1 MTFMKTNNTI
11 TLNNWIK
18 ESHSDDE
25 RKELFLSMDMAMKYV
40 HDRGYCIK
48 TFNPKE
54 IELLDGSISKV
65 KFNTLL
71 EMPLDNEYQKKL
83 MREDIFNSSML
94 QVGIYSNCLD
104 YISKSFIK
112 DNFDS
117 FLVFLP
123 EVDAPY
129 YRGVIERDAMIY
141 FSEFEVER
149 RKREINDLE
158 KQVAGDK
165 VDPLNNSYDL
175 DKMLVND
182 RINNS
187 IYKQINNFKDSASAF
202 LNLYIYPIMFLVLFI
217 IFLIVYFVLKS
228 M

>member
-94 QVGIYSNCLD
+94 QVEIGRASW
-104 YISKSFIK
+104 
-112 DNFDS
+112 
-117 FLVFLP
+117 
-123 EVDAPY
+123 
-129 YRGVIERDAMIY
+129 RER
-141 FSEFEVER
+141 V
-149 RKREINDLE
+149 
-158 KQVAGDK
+158 
-165 VDPLNNSYDL
+165 
-175 DKMLVND
+175 
-182 RINNS
+182 
-187 IYKQINNFKDSASAF
+187 
-202 LNLYIYPIMFLVLFI
+202 
-217 IFLIVYFVLKS
+217 
-228 M
+228 